1 MSTTTQAIDIV
12 DQLVKAK
19 IPKQTA
25 KELIDFVERQQG
37 DLATKQDIKDM
48 ATKQDIKDM
57 ATKQDTR
64 EAVRP
69 IWAVMLAG
77 FTIGFGLLLTVML
90 YLHNDTK
97 AEMERRFTEMNRRFE
112 KIEQLL
118 LQRGQ
123 R

>member
-1 MSTTTQAIDIV
+1 MSTTTQAINIV

-19 IPKQTA
+19 ILKKTA
-25 KELIDFVERQQG
+25 TELIDFVESQRG
-37 DLATKQDIKDM
+37 DLATKQDV
-48 ATKQDIKDM
+48 
-57 ATKQDTR
+57 R
-64 EAVRP
+64 EAIRP
-69 IWAVMLAG
+69 TWIVMMAG
-77 FTIGFGLLLTVML
+77 FTALLTLML

-118 LQRGQ
+118 LQKGQ